1 MKRPR
6 KAKATTFNLYVFV
19 VLAAFEILMSF
30 TFLGYVH
37 IPPISA
43 TFAYLPVMLAA
54 EMLGTVQ
61 STAMGA
67 IFGLASMYKSSESY
81 ILPTDKA
88 FSPLYSGKPLAS
100 LLLAI
105 GARTLFG
112 FLTGIMFSCVKKKK
126 HSSVWVGVAALA
138 APLIHAVIVYSVMI
152 MFFRE
157 FDYGALERSATSGIN
172 IAVTLLGVIVTLLFK
187 KLYDSE
193 LIEKVKAS
201 VSHSVHNPYADS
213 GKRTVIVSV
222 FAAFVL
228 GMTILAALYFSN
240 RTSIM
245 LEMHGIEVSTGV
257 DRDLTHL
264 QVQFTAAMIS
274 LNVICVIVLILLYQ
288 YTAYKNFLGELDPV
302 TGVMGRRLFL
312 NCCERSQ
319 KLADLRTVKNGWF
332 LFADVDLFK
341 DINDTYG
348 HSVGDD
354 VLREVALALKRTFYD
369 CGIVGRMG
377 GDEFSVLIDKKE
389 VPKDELETRLGT
401 FYGEIAGLLPSQ
413 QGISCSIGVCGFSY
427 PAEISELMNKA
438 DENLYKAKN
447 NGRGC
452 YVVG

>member
-1 MKRPR
+1 MKRP
-6 KAKATTFNLYVFV
+6 KKIKPSIFNVCVFV
-19 VLAAFEILMSF
+19 MLAAFELLMSF

-37 IPPISA
+37 IPPISV

-54 EMLGTVQ
+54 YMLGTAQ

-81 ILPTDKA
+81 ILPTDRA

-100 LLLAI
+100 LLLAV

-112 FLTGIMFSCVKKKK
+112 FLTGIMFGCAKKKK
-126 HSSVWVGVAALA
+126 HSTVWVGVAALA

-157 FDYGALERSATSGIN
+157 FDYGALQHSTTSGIN
-172 IAVTLLGVIVTLLFK
+172 IAVTLLGVVVTVLFQ
-187 KLYDSE
+187 KLYNSE
-193 LIEKVKAS
+193 LVEKVKAS
-201 VSHSVHNPYADS
+201 VNHVQQNPYADS
-213 GKRTVIVSV
+213 SKRTIIVSV

-228 GMTILAALYFSN
+228 SMTILAALYFSN

-257 DRDLTHL
+257 DSDLTHL
-264 QVQFTAAMIS
+264 QMQFTAAMIS
-274 LNVICVIVLILLYQ
+274 LNVICVIVLILIYQ

-312 NCCERSQ
+312 NCWEKSQ
-319 KLADLRTVKNGWF
+319 KLADLQTVKNGWF

-341 DINDTYG
+341 DINDAYG

-354 VLREVALALKRTFYD
+354 VLREVALALKKTFYD
-369 CGIVGRMG
+369 CGIIGRMG

-389 VPKDELETRLGT
+389 ISRNELETRLDG
-401 FYGEIAGLLPSQ
+401 FYDEIAELLPSQ
-413 QGISCSIGVCGFSY
+413 QKVSCSIGICGFAY

-447 NGRGC
+447 SGRGC
-452 YVVG
+452 YVIG